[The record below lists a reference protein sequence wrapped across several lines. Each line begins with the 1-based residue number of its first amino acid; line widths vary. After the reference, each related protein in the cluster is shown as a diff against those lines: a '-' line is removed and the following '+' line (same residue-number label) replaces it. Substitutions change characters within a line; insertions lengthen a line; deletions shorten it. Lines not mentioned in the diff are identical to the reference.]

1 MRPRRSYLPPVE
13 LRGPLLAG
21 AALTVAAW
29 AFVSFTPVFSNW
41 LFGDARFYENWGNWI
56 TSHQV
61 PYRDFDVEYP
71 PGALPTFAIPVYLKL
86 IFGHY
91 NTWFFW
97 FRIELLAFALLMLAA
112 MAWALAEL
120 RASKR
125 HAYAALCIA
134 GASPALLGPIALF
147 HYDYFPAMFAVAA
160 VAALVARRGV
170 LACTFAALGAVAKVY
185 PAVIIPIALIELW
198 RHGRWRS
205 LGAGVGAT
213 LAVGLVTVGPFA
225 VIAPHGIWWSIQR
238 EANRK
243 LETESLGAS
252 VLGAAHEIAGVH
264 LHVIA
269 RDASHSLTG
278 AWPDAFASASA
289 FLTLA
294 ALIGVYLL
302 FLRSGRTRED
312 IVVACAAAVTAYV
325 LFSKVFSPQYVLW
338 LVPIVPL
345 VGGRRGLRA
354 SVLLVAILGVTQI
367 FEPYRYFQYWH
378 FATPWL
384 TWTVVFRNLLVI
396 ALLAVL
402 VWPMRA
408 RRLDFA
414 SPTRP

>member
-1 MRPRRSYLPPVE
+1 MRSRRSYLPPVE

-21 AALTVAAW
+21 AALTVATW
-29 AFVSFTPVFSNW
+29 AFVSFMPVFSNW
-41 LFGDARFYENWGNWI
+41 LFGDARFYENWGNWM
-56 TSHQV
+56 TNHQV
-61 PYRDFDVEYP
+61 PYRDFNVEYP
-71 PGALPTFAIPVYLKL
+71 PGALPTFAVPVYLKL

-91 NTWFFW
+91 NTWYFW
-97 FRIELLAFALLMLAA
+97 FRIELLVFALLMLAA
-112 MAWALAEL
+112 MGWALAEL
-120 RASKR
+120 RVSRR

-134 GASPALLGPIALF
+134 GVTPALLGPTTLF
-147 HYDYFPAMFAVAA
+147 HYDYWPAMFGVAA

-205 LGAGVGAT
+205 VGAGVGAA
-213 LAVGLVTVGPFA
+213 LAVVLVTVGPFA
-225 VIAPHGIWWSIQR
+225 VIAPHGVWWAIHR
-238 EANRK
+238 EVSRH
-243 LETESLGAS
+243 LETETLGAS
-252 VLGAAHEIAGVH
+252 MVGAAHELAGVH
-264 LHVIA
+264 IHVIA
-269 RDASHSLTG
+269 RDASHSLAG
-278 AWPDAFASASA
+278 AWPDAVASASTVV
-289 FLTLA
+289 TLV

-302 FLRSGRTRED
+302 YVRSRRTPED
-312 IVVACAAAVTAYV
+312 QVVACAAAVTAYV
-325 LFSKVFSPQYVLW
+325 AFSKVFSPQYVMW
-338 LVPIVPL
+338 LVPLVPL

-354 SVLLVAILGVTQI
+354 SLLLVVILGVTQI

-384 TWTVVFRNLLVI
+384 TWTVIVRNLLVV

-402 VWPMRA
+402 VWPRST